1 MGFTTSFG
9 LCGCWL
15 CGKPFKDE
23 PCLLRGSA
31 FILVLWALGALCVC
45 WLLVLGL
52 VCGVCGVVSRVVCV
66 VLFCLLCVLWLLL
79 CVMCVFVNYY
89 GGYVMVL
96 SSWNRSALLA
106 FVSYVGLSV
115 VASVVV
121 CVVVSVCSA

>member
-1 MGFTTSFG
+1 V
-9 LCGCWL
+9 
-15 CGKPFKDE
+15 
-23 PCLLRGSA
+23 R
-31 FILVLWALGALCVC
+31 CVC
-45 WLLVLGL
+45 CCVLVLGL
-52 VCGVCGVVSRVVCV
+52 VCGVCGVVVRVVCV